1 MFMDY
6 NKLIEYI
13 EDKRIVINDIN
24 YYHAFDYNKQ
34 NFSSMIINGIKSP
47 ILLNKKGNGHNGK
60 FYVSLSKNENVKYSV
75 NKILIYQP
83 AFIIDNNIKVVKCK
97 NFITDDIKKLSMF
110 SRVSEFDDEYQK
122 FLKVPKKYIVGIRY
136 NLYKILIE
144 CSTTEIIKQNLL
156 ILKQIINDL
165 RDSTVDLPIIDL
177 SNSTLINQEKVLRL
191 KIK

>member
-1 MFMDY
+1 
-6 NKLIEYI
+6 
-13 EDKRIVINDIN
+13 
-24 YYHAFDYNKQ
+24 
-34 NFSSMIINGIKSP
+34 
-47 ILLNKKGNGHNGK
+47 
-60 FYVSLSKNENVKYSV
+60 
-75 NKILIYQP
+75 
-83 AFIIDNNIKVVKCK
+83 
-97 NFITDDIKKLSMF
+97 MF

-165 RDSTVDLPIIDL
+165 RKSGVDLPIIDL